1 MAAISPIRVR
11 SNLDRKRAADWALRT
26 PDDWHILFRE
36 PNRTNDQNA
45 KMWAMLNDIA
55 ASEMLGRKH
64 TPDDW
69 KAIMMNGCGW
79 EVQFLEGMDGRPFPS
94 GFKSSQMT
102 VKQMTDLI
110 EYMQAEGD
118 LHGVKW
124 KQRLQYD

>member
-1 MAAISPIRVR
+1 
-11 SNLDRKRAADWALRT
+11 
-26 PDDWHILFRE
+26 
-36 PNRTNDQNA
+36 
-45 KMWAMLNDIA
+45 MWAMLNDIA